1 MKRLEDFDV
10 LVIDHRGG
18 RRPGSSLCYTLRMDK
33 LDRLARAAAAEDEQ
47 NFHTCEGEPPPG
59 CANDDTDVRKEAHQG
74 VKDSHQGVKD
84 FLQTPLTSPLNKS
97 LQHHETLSGN
107 VQRAK
112 ASNNSSTDKIPS
124 KADQKRQQSDQQS
137 FTAED
142 VAALAQ
148 SLGRGNIQL
157 GYGYLMSVPEVTCA
171 RWTILFRGEP
181 EGMSTIFKEIGEI
194 AENAPISE

>member
-1 MKRLEDFDV
+1 
-10 LVIDHRGG
+10 
-18 RRPGSSLCYTLRMDK
+18 MDK

-97 LQHHETLSGN
+97 LEQHHVTLSGN

-137 FTAED
+137 FKAED
-142 VAALAQ
+142 VAALARL
-148 SLGRGNIQL
+148 SEEETSSWAMAI
-157 GYGYLMSVPEVTCA
+157 SC
-171 RWTILFRGEP
+171 LFRRSLARVGQ
-181 EGMSTIFKEIGEI
+181 SY
-194 AENAPISE
+194 SEANRRE